1 MRAFEFTTPTS
12 KDQVSA
18 LLGNAW
24 GEVEVLAG
32 GTDLISLMKDDV
44 TTPHR
49 LVNIKGIKELQGVS
63 VGKDVVRIGA
73 LMTLAEIAEDAR
85 IKELYPTFAEAAND
99 AASPQI
105 RNRATLGG
113 NLCQRPR
120 CWYFRSGHGLLAQGA
135 NGKSLVLE
143 GDNRYHAILGND
155 GPAYFVS
162 PSTVAPVLIAYQAR
176 VSIQG
181 PKGEREA
188 PLEKFFVIPKSEQER
203 EHDIKPNE
211 IVTGVILP
219 GKVSGPVRT
228 AAYEVRQKAAFDW
241 PYATAAVALTMSGD
255 TVSSARVV
263 LGHVAPVPWL
273 SAEAAQALAGKKI
286 TAETA
291 DAAAKAAVAKA
302 KSLGR
307 NSEKIMLARVAVKRA
322 ILKAGGAA

>member
-105 RNRATLGG
+105 RNRATLGET
-113 NLCQRPR
+113 
-120 CWYFRSGHGLLAQGA
+120 F
-135 NGKSLVLE
+135 
-143 GDNRYHAILGND
+143 
-155 GPAYFVS
+155 
-162 PSTVAPVLIAYQAR
+162 AR
-176 VSIQG
+176 D
-181 PKGEREA
+181 R
-188 PLEKFFVIPKSEQER
+188 
-203 EHDIKPNE
+203 
-211 IVTGVILP
+211 
-219 GKVSGPVRT
+219 
-228 AAYEVRQKAAFDW
+228 AAG
-241 PYATAAVALTMSGD
+241 TSAVAMACSPRAPTANHWSLKATTATMPFWETMG
-255 TVSSARVV
+255 R
-263 LGHVAPVPWL
+263 LIL
-273 SAEAAQALAGKKI
+273 SALRR
-286 TAETA
+286 
-291 DAAAKAAVAKA
+291 
-302 KSLGR
+302 SR
-307 NSEKIMLARVAVKRA
+307 RC
-322 ILKAGGAA
+322 